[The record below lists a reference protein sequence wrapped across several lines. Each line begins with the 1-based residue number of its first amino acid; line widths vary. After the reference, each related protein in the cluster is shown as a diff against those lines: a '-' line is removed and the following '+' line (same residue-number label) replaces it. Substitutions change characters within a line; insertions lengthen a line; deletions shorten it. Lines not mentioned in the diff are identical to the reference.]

1 MGNQCLY
8 CINMPDIL
16 FHSHH
21 MMPSTGSLTGQRL
34 WSHPNMG
41 LGRWKPCEQVKNRK
55 REVLSNSLSKRSVF
69 LSQMGHGTWVAWPGL
84 KHQET
89 EWTLTIKLTTLKSL
103 LKIQP
108 VSWTVVM
115 SCRRGNGLL
124 VAKGMFFGQK
134 HFHSVP
140 WLNMQ
145 TSWWVSTQHHKTLK
159 PASTSSD

>member
-1 MGNQCLY
+1 MSLLY
-8 CINMPDIL
+8 KYAWYHPPLTPHDAKHWVSDWTETL
-16 FHSHH
+16 KSPKHRTRKVKTVWASQKQEE
-21 MMPSTGSLTGQRL
+21 GS
-34 WSHPNMG
+34 P
-41 LGRWKPCEQVKNRK
+41 
-55 REVLSNSLSKRSVF
+55 SNSLSRRSVF

-108 VSWTVVM
+108 VSWTVVT

-124 VAKGMFFGQK
+124 VAKGMFFRQM